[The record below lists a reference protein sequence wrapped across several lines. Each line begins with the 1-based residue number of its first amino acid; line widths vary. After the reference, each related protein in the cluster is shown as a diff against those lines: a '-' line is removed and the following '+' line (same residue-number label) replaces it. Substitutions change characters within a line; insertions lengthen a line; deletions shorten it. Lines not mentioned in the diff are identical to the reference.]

1 MPQPVLIAVIILSA
15 IAVIGIALLLYFT
28 IISRGVLKKQTRDII
43 GTFEREHA
51 ILFGDIQRYISR
63 LKAISEL
70 NLLYVDQFTKWQMK
84 FKDVRD
90 GNDANAQGIVNSLN
104 DALEARHWG
113 ELKSFIPKAKKD
125 IQEYANNVEQLKSD
139 LEGVFKIEDEVVSLA
154 LQEKEKYRTIKQKF
168 FNEQD
173 DLSLVADSMN
183 SLFKMI
189 DSDILRADEQKEKA
203 CYQEAKDIYMNRV
216 DDLLNKIDLLLGSL
230 QKTCLELTTVLPDKI
245 SSLKNRYQQMVANG
259 YPLNHILPSR
269 EIDGMDES
277 LQKMIE
283 NVKVLN
289 NNGISKN
296 IETIRNRIDAYNE
309 QFDKEEEARKV
320 FESQYEGIYREENQV
335 HQNFVNLSNSLDTIK
350 TYYLL
355 GAEDLEKF
363 KEISQ
368 SINSVSSS
376 KTLLDNYVH
385 SNSAQL
391 FTVLVE
397 KMNSL
402 NEMVQKAK
410 GELDSFENYLQSLK
424 ADSQEASKL
433 IREYFNKTR
442 EKESELRL
450 LNVDALNKRYSSRF
464 QEIYGIIDALYA
476 DLMKMPINVKKVQSE
491 MADLKTK
498 GDSLLAEVEATK
510 TDLQNAEKSILN
522 ANRYRNDD
530 TAMDQLVSQAE
541 AMFANT
547 SYKEAHNALKDV
559 HGLE

>member
-43 GTFEREHA
+43 GVFEREHA

-189 DSDILRADEQKEKA
+189 DNDILRADEQKEKA
-203 CYQEAKDIYMNRV
+203 CYQEAKDIYMSRV

-269 EIDGMDES
+269 EIDDMDET

-320 FESQYEGIYREENQV
+320 FESQYEGIYREENLV

-450 LNVDALNKRYSSRF
+450 LNVDTLNKRYSPRF

-498 GDSLLAEVEATK
+498 GDSLLAEVESTK